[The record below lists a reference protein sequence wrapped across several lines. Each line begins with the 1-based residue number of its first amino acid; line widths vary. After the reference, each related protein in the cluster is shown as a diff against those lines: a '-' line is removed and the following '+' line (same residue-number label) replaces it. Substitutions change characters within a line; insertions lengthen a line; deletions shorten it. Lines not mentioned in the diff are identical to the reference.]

1 MLLVISVA
9 RVYVILHVSSVILH
23 VILHVSFCVMSHV
36 ISFLSILLKVGLVWC
51 RIEDSY
57 INAWKLGVWAA
68 CSCFSASL
76 SLSLETH
83 TIYLDIR
90 LTLR

>member
-9 RVYVILHVSSVILH
+9 RVCHPTCQLH
-23 VILHVSFCVMSHV
+23 VILHVISHVSLRVMLHV

-83 TIYLDIR
+83 TIYIDIR